1 MRIVVVGAGVVGF
14 HLAERLSAESHKMTI
29 IDSDGELIQR
39 IDDRLNVQAIQ
50 GNAAS
55 PRILR
60 QAKVDSADLVIAVT
74 DRDETN
80 ITVSLLAKH
89 LGAAKCVVRL
99 RNSELSG
106 NTQLMEKYGADA
118 TVNPIAVTAEKI
130 HRLVQHPGAFDV
142 STFADGKLFLW
153 GYVISEGSALD
164 SILLKDLRKH
174 HDPKKLGLIV
184 AIFRGDDLMI
194 PRGDDRLIA
203 GDHIYV
209 LMPESQFEHFRELV
223 HPETENV
230 DKVVIA
236 GATRL
241 GLEVAHRLEEVR
253 SIRTLIMVEKD
264 RQLAEKAADQ
274 LNRTLVLHGNITDR
288 DFVIENEI
296 GEANYFLALGT
307 DDTDNLTNAM
317 LIRKAGVRRVLVRS
331 ENDQFLPVFQQT
343 NFGEVINPRRVTV
356 SDILRVI
363 RRGNVVRISQ
373 VGTSGAEVRE
383 YEVTDNQLV
392 VGKKIRDLKLPKASI
407 IGAIQRK
414 NEHGEEIR
422 TAGGDTEILAGDHV
436 IIFALPEAVEAI
448 EKLFTRRR
456 GFLR

>member
-1 MRIVVVGAGVVGF
+1 M
-14 HLAERLSAESHKMTI
+14 
-29 IDSDGELIQR
+29 
-39 IDDRLNVQAIQ
+39 
-50 GNAAS
+50 
-55 PRILR
+55 
-60 QAKVDSADLVIAVT
+60 
-74 DRDETN
+74 
-80 ITVSLLAKH
+80 
-89 LGAAKCVVRL
+89 
-99 RNSELSG
+99 
-106 NTQLMEKYGADA
+106 
-118 TVNPIAVTAEKI
+118 
-130 HRLVQHPGAFDV
+130 
-142 STFADGKLFLW
+142 FLW
-153 GYVISEGSALD
+153 GYVISKGSSLD
-164 SILLKDLRKH
+164 GIVLKDLRKH

-230 DKVVIA
+230 DKVVIS

-241 GLEVAHRLEEVR
+241 GLEVARRLEEVR
-253 SIRTLIMVEKD
+253 SIRTLVMVEKD

-274 LNRTLVLHGNITDR
+274 LTRTLVLHGNITDR
-288 DFVIENEI
+288 DFVTENEI
-296 GEANYFLALGT
+296 GQANYFLALGT

-383 YEVTDNQLV
+383 YEVTENQLV

-414 NEHGEEIR
+414 NEDGEEIR